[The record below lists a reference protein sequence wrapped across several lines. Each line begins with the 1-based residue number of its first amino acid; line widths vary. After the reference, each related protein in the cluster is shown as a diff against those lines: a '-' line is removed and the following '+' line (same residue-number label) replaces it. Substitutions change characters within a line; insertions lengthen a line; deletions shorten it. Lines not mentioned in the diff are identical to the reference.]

1 MLKKLIAGA
10 ALAVLMSAQAHAADK
25 LTVLLDWYLN
35 PDHAPLIVAEQIGA
49 FKDEGLDVE
58 LVAPA
63 DPSMPPRL
71 VASGQADIAVSYQP
85 QLYLYA
91 DQGLPLMRLGTLVNT
106 PLNTVL
112 SLKKSGITS
121 MADFKGKKIGYSV
134 SGVEEATLS
143 SMLATGGLKLADIS
157 MVNVNFQL
165 VSALMAGQVDGVIGG
180 YRNVEANELIE
191 HGAEP
196 MVMKVEDYGVPAYD
210 ELIYLVNKDHADDPR
225 FKKFLAAVKK
235 ATDYLVAHPDDTW
248 AAFAKS
254 HADLDNPLNKAI
266 WAQTISMFAK
276 EPGALDKARYQAYGK
291 FLADNKLITKELPVE
306 DYATE
311 LK

>member
-10 ALAVLMSAQAHAADK
+10 ALALLMTAQANAADK
-25 LTVLLDWYLN
+25 LTVLLDWFLN
-35 PDHAPLIVAEQIGA
+35 PDHAPLVVAEQIGA
-49 FKDEGLDVE
+49 FKEEGLDVE
-58 LVAPA
+58 LVPPA

-71 VASGQADIAVSYQP
+71 VATNQADLAISYQP

-91 DQGLPLMRLGTLVNT
+91 DQGLPLVRIGTLVNT

-112 SLKKSGITS
+112 SLKKSGIS
-121 MADFKGKKIGYSV
+121 SIADFKGKKMGYSV

-143 SMLATGGLKLADIS
+143 TMLATGGLKLSDIT

-180 YRNVEANELIE
+180 YRNFEANELKE
-191 HGAEP
+191 HGVEP
-196 MVMKVEDYGVPAYD
+196 TVMKVEDFGVPAYD
-210 ELIYLVNKDHADDPR
+210 ELIVIANKTKADDPR

-235 ATDYLVAHPDDTW
+235 GTEYLVAHPDETW
-248 AAFAKS
+248 AAFAKA
-254 HADLDNPLNKAI
+254 HPDLDNELNKTA
-266 WAQTISMFAK
+266 WAQTIPMFAK
-276 EPGALDKARYQAYGK
+276 DPAVLDKARYAAYGK
-291 FLADNKLITKELPVE
+291 FLADNKLISKELPVE
-306 DYATE
+306 DYAVE

>member
-10 ALAVLMSAQAHAADK
+10 ALALLMSAQAHAADK

-58 LVAPA
+58 LVPPA

-91 DQGLPLMRLGTLVNT
+91 DQGLPLVRIGTLVNT

-112 SLKKSGITS
+112 SLKKNGISS
-121 MADFKGKKIGYSV
+121 MADFKGKKMGYSV
-134 SGVEEATLS
+134 SGVEEATLTT
-143 SMLATGGLKLADIS
+143 MLATGGLKLSDIT

-180 YRNVEANELIE
+180 YRNVEANELTE
-191 HGAEP
+191 HGVEP

-210 ELIYLVNKDHADDPR
+210 ELIFLVNKDHADDPR

-235 ATDYLVAHPDDTW
+235 GTDYLIAHSEDTW
-248 AAFAKS
+248 TAFAKT
-254 HADLDNPLNKAI
+254 HPDLDNALNKAI
-266 WAQTISMFAK
+266 WAQTIPMFAK
-276 EPGALDKARYQAYGK
+276 DPGMLDKARYQAYGK
-291 FLADNKLITKELPVE
+291 FLADNKLIAKELPVG

>member
-10 ALAVLMSAQAHAADK
+10 ALAVLISAQAHAADK

-58 LVAPA
+58 MVPPA

-71 VASGQADIAVSYQP
+71 VASGQADIAISYQP

-91 DQGLPLMRLGTLVNT
+91 DQGLPLMRIGTLVNT

-112 SLKKSGITS
+112 ALKKSGIKS

-143 SMLATGGLKLADIS
+143 AMLATGGLKLEDIS

-180 YRNVEANELIE
+180 YRNVEANELVE

-210 ELIYLVNKDHADDPR
+210 ELIYLVNKEHVDDAR

-235 ATDYLVAHPDDTW
+235 ATDYLVAHPDDSWT
-248 AAFAKS
+248 AFAKS
-254 HADLDNPLNKAI
+254 HPDLDNPLNKAI
-266 WAQTISMFAK
+266 WAQTVSMFAR
-276 EPGALDKARYQAYGK
+276 EPGTLDTARYQAYGK
-291 FLADNKLITKELPVE
+291 FLADNKLIAKELPVE

>member
-1 MLKKLIAGA
+1 MLKKLITGA
-10 ALAVLMSAQAHAADK
+10 ALALLMSAQAHAADK

-49 FKDEGLDVE
+49 FKDEGLDVQ
-58 LVAPA
+58 LVPPA

-91 DQGLPLMRLGTLVNT
+91 DQGLPLMRIGTLVNT

-112 SLKKSGITS
+112 SLKRNGISS
-121 MADFKGKKIGYSV
+121 MADFKGKKMGYSV
-134 SGVEEATLS
+134 SGVEEATLTA
-143 SMLATGGLKLADIS
+143 MLATGGLKLGDIT

-180 YRNVEANELIE
+180 YRNVEANELTE
-191 HGAEP
+191 HGVEP
-196 MVMKVEDYGVPAYD
+196 TVMKVEDYGVPAYD
-210 ELIYLVNKDHADDPR
+210 ELIYLANKDHVDDPR

-235 ATDYLVAHPDDTW
+235 GTDYLIAHPDDTW
-248 AAFAKS
+248 TAFAKT
-254 HADLDNPLNKAI
+254 HPDLDNALNKAI
-266 WAQTISMFAK
+266 WAQTMPMFAND
-276 EPGALDKARYQAYGK
+276 PGMLDNARYQAYGK
-291 FLADNKLITKELPVE
+291 FLADNKLIAKELPVE